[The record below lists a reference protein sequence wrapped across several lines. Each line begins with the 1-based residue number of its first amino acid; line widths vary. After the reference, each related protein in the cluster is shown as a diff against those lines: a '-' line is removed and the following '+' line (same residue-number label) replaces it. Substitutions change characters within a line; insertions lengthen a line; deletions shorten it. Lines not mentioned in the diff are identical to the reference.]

1 MSRCPDK
8 FFVTTKNLVE
18 GDTPTNKFIKLYFKK
33 WKRYTVPVRKDIL
46 PRTPFHL

>member
-18 GDTPTNKFIKLYFKK
+18 GDKCTHGPTEG
-33 WKRYTVPVRKDIL
+33 TRKSQLLIL
-46 PRTPFHL
+46 KQFDVFLFVW